1 MDSGEGDSYSR
12 MKSFARQVAAHIDTC
27 LGASSLLG
35 VMSGHTISAIIDAMR
50 PMSRKLRAVVPLV
63 GGIGAEQVEIH
74 ANSIAQRMAQRC
86 ATSALSLN
94 APAVITE
101 QKAAE
106 FLRKEPAVAKVL
118 ELGSSCDVALVG
130 IGSVSLEATNVKA
143 GGLTE
148 EDIRY
153 LKSQGAKASVCC
165 SYVNGQGQ
173 EVGQELMERSVG
185 QSLHSLNASRI
196 VAVAIGDSKIE
207 AVQAALSTGRIH
219 TFVTDIATAQRLLE
233 ES

>member
-1 MDSGEGDSYSR
+1 M
-12 MKSFARQVAAHIDTC
+12 A
-27 LGASSLLG
+27 LP
-35 VMSGHTISAIIDAMR
+35 IS
-50 PMSRKLRAVVPLV
+50 
-63 GGIGAEQVEIH
+63 
-74 ANSIAQRMAQRC
+74 
-86 ATSALSLN
+86 
-94 APAVITE
+94 PAVITE